1 MYIRYHNSNPKV
13 SFFFAAVIESSR
25 RDVMSRLGHAFN
37 FKLDMHSR
45 CKPRCRPVPRG
56 SQQRGEAQSQ
66 TKHQSI
72 NISWR
77 PFCSQLPSAK
87 ALSPR
92 AACTTPP
99 RILRDYTCTLIR
111 HQFLSPYHPIGRAVS
126 GNSFTDLSSDDH
138 VASAGLS
145 RATKSNA
152 AAPPDFAVVVTRAGR
167 PPTSNQSPP
176 STSLR
181 TLSVLCDI

>member
-1 MYIRYHNSNPKV
+1 MPSTSSLTCTHAASLAAGQCLVVRNSEV
-13 SFFFAAVIESSR
+13 
-25 RDVMSRLGHAFN
+25 RLRV
-37 FKLDMHSR
+37 K
-45 CKPRCRPVPRG
+45 
-56 SQQRGEAQSQ
+56 Q
-66 TKHQSI
+66 
-72 NISWR
+72 NIKAST
-77 PFCSQLPSAK
+77 SLGVPSALNFQ

-167 PPTSNQSPP
+167 PPTSKRSPP